1 MREIQSGRSSAGQI
15 EPLTMHSILANMLEA
30 GRGEGVDQSARA
42 LRRLALEDELRGSLS
57 GKASGRP
64 CVLALAT
71 I

>member
-1 MREIQSGRSSAGQI
+1 MREIQSGRSCAGQI
-15 EPLTMHSILANMLEA
+15 EPLAMHSILADMLEA
-30 GRGEGVDQSARA
+30 GI
-42 LRRLALEDELRGSLS
+42 RRLALEDELHGSLL